1 MFLSALEHFG
11 TSDGEVL
18 ASLLSSLTACLVAFL
33 ECDARVCSLMGRPVY
48 GVTQTDT
55 EGVGD
60 GEGDRTASLTLS
72 KLAKSLDFIKDRKVS
87 TNLSTT

>member
-1 MFLSALEHFG
+1 MEHFG

-48 GVTQTDT
+48 GVTLTDT
-55 EGVGD
+55 EGAGDGD
-60 GEGDRTASLTLS
+60 GEGDRRAYLTLS
-72 KLAKSLDFIKDRKVS
+72 KLVKSLDFIKDRKVS
-87 TNLSTT
+87 TNLSIS